1 MYCQVKGSVKF
12 GQIDYFVIFEESVDE
27 NPYRTLYET
36 IRTGSSDDIDLK
48 FRSFVQVVR
57 SNQTMWLPLSEIKKL
72 AVLKNKT
79 EKWFTF
85 VPKFIHHK

>member
-27 NPYRTLYET
+27 NAYRTLYET

-57 SNQTMWLPLSEIKKL
+57 SNQTMWLPLSEIKNL
-72 AVLKNKT
+72 Q
-79 EKWFTF
+79 F
-85 VPKFIHHK
+85 